1 VAYIHL
7 YCERLA
13 PGLLGEP
20 VNTLT
25 NLAFFV
31 VAWLVWRRA
40 EQAGSWRSRGRLLAG
55 LMALIGAGSF
65 TFHAVATTWAEL
77 LDELPILL
85 FQLVFLWCYGRDVL
99 GLRRVA
105 TGLGLVVF
113 LALAV
118 QAGRY
123 PSLLNGSLVYLP
135 ALLVLLGIGAY
146 HGLTQRAG
154 ARQFLAAGGVFVVSV
169 FFRSIDMAICPS
181 FALGT
186 HFLWHLLNAAVLGLS
201 ALGLLTNVMEEERK
215 LGRIP
220 DEVRA

>member
-1 VAYIHL
+1 MAYIHL

-25 NLAFFV
+25 NLVFFAA
-31 VAWLVWRRA
+31 AWLVWHRTA
-40 EQAGSWRSRGRLLAG
+40 QAGAWRNRGRLLAG
-55 LMALIGAGSF
+55 LIALIGAGSF
-65 TFHAVATTWAEL
+65 TFHAVATTWAEW

-99 GLRRVA
+99 GFRRVVA
-105 TGLGLVVF
+105 GLGLVVF
-113 LALAV
+113 LALVV

-123 PSLLNGSLVYLP
+123 PALLNGSLAYFP

-146 HGLTQRAG
+146 HGLTQWAG
-154 ARQFLAAGGVFVVSV
+154 ARLFLAAGGVFVVSV
-169 FFRSIDMAICPS
+169 FFRSIDMAVCPS
-181 FALGT
+181 FTLGT

-201 ALGLLTNVMEEERK
+201 ALGLLDNVMEEERK
-215 LGRIP
+215 LGLIP
-220 DEVRA
+220 DEVRT